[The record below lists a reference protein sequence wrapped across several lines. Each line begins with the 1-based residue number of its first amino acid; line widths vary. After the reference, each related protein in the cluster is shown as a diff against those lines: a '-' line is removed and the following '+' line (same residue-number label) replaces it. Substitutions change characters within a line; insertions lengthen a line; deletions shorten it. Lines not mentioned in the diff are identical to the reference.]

1 MLLDCI
7 AFDNDI
13 DINVMRLWKL
23 VEAIKLEFFSY
34 IVRYDEVECYLN
46 DEECDHEGYVM
57 WNKYGAFKIVN
68 RAVFSSANFRLSK
81 NRQPVKCNPIEYSII
96 MNRKEYDLV
105 FQALKNYRLYMT
117 KEQEVL
123 SEKILD
129 DLFYP
134 EFDKLSSENDVFDE
148 IVADAEEALANE
160 PEINGVKSL
169 NFR

>member
-1 MLLDCI
+1 M
-7 AFDNDI
+7 
-13 DINVMRLWKL
+13 
-23 VEAIKLEFFSY
+23 
-34 IVRYDEVECYLN
+34 
-46 DEECDHEGYVM
+46 
-57 WNKYGAFKIVN
+57 N
-68 RAVFSSANFRLSK
+68 RA
-81 NRQPVKCNPIEYSII
+81 
-96 MNRKEYDLV
+96 EYDLV

-134 EFDKLSSENDVFDE
+134 EFDKLSTDDSEINTDWQPDDVFDE

-160 PEINGVKSL
+160 SGIKSL